1 MTNRLADAVSP
12 YLRSHADNPVDWW
25 PWGPEAFAEAARRDV
40 PVLVSI
46 GYSTCHWCH
55 VMARESFSAPELAAH
70 LNERFVAIKV
80 DREEHPDVDS
90 SYLAAASAFT
100 PQLGWPLTVFTTP
113 AGQAFFAGTYFPPQP
128 VQDHPAFRQVL
139 DAVTEAWTS
148 RRGEVDA
155 TARGVA
161 AALAAQPTPPATG
174 SVELPA
180 ASALSHAAAR
190 VAAAE
195 DVEHGGFGGAPKFPV
210 APAQLAL
217 LGLGAGG
224 DRAALALASR
234 TLRRMA
240 SSPLRDPVEGGFF
253 RYSTR
258 RDWGDPHFERM
269 LYDNALLLTAYS
281 RLALLE
287 PDERAEPARPRSG
300 EGEGGGA
307 PVPVTGLAPLEVAAG
322 IAGFLLTRLRTPRGA
337 FGSAQDSEST
347 IDGRCVEG
355 GFYALDAAE
364 RARHEAPPVD
374 DKVLTGWNGLAIAA
388 LAEAGARHDRP
399 DWVAAARG
407 AADVLLDEHVT
418 SDGRLLRASS
428 STGVSEAVA
437 TLEDH
442 GMFAEGLLQLTLATG
457 LPRYAV
463 AARSLMEA
471 CLTDDETSAPFAAP
485 AGPDPVL
492 RAQGTAL
499 SADPSEGAY
508 PSGVAAAAAAA
519 LTLHRLT
526 GDARWRRAA
535 ERALGPAAD
544 AALDSPVAYGA
555 TFSLLAELAAPSTQL
570 LVVEPSVVTPAV
582 AAQVEGEL
590 SALSASAPVAP
601 AVPAA
606 VVDLGARAR
615 RTLGPGVLVGVVDED
630 SAVALADAGFELFA
644 GRTAVRGHAT
654 AYLCHDF
661 VCRLPVTGVEELDR
675 ALAEQARSQALGG

>member
-25 PWGPEAFAEAARRDV
+25 PWCPEAFAEAARRDV

-55 VMARESFSAPELAAH
+55 VMARESFSDPELAAH

-100 PQLGWPLTVFTTP
+100 PQLGWPLTVFTTL

-161 AALAAQPTPPATG
+161 AALAAQPMPPATG

-287 PDERAEPARPRSG
+287 PDVRAEPARPRSG

-347 IDGRCVEG
+347 IDGRRVEG

-463 AARSLMEA
+463 AARSLLES
-471 CLTDDETSAPFAAP
+471 CLTDDETAAPFAAP

-499 SADPSEGAY
+499 AADPSEGAY

-535 ERALGPAAD
+535 ERAVGPVAD
-544 AALDSPVAYGA
+544 AALDSPVAYGT

-570 LVVEPSVVTPAV
+570 LVVEPSIAE
-582 AAQVEGEL
+582 ALVEDEL
-590 SALSASAPVAP
+590 SAAAAAAP
-601 AVPAA
+601 AATEVQS
-606 VVDLGARAR
+606 VVADLGARAR

-675 ALAEQARSQALGG
+675 DLAEQARSQARDD

>member
-55 VMARESFSAPELAAH
+55 VMARESFSDPELAEH

-161 AALAAQPTPPATG
+161 AALAAQPAPPATG
-174 SVELPA
+174 SVELPSA
-180 ASALSHAAAR
+180 AALSHAAAR

-240 SSPLRDPVEGGFF
+240 ASPLRDPVEGGFF

-258 RDWGDPHFERM
+258 RDWGDPHYERM

-287 PDERAEPARPRSG
+287 PADTDSDTVSEGTDETA
-300 EGEGGGA
+300 GGA
-307 PVPVTGLAPLEVAAG
+307 GRGSAAALGPLEVAAG
-322 IAGFLLTRLRTPRGA
+322 IAGFLLARLRTPRGA

-347 IDGRCVEG
+347 IDGRRVEG
-355 GFYALDAAE
+355 GFYALDAVE

-463 AARSLMEA
+463 AARALLAA
-471 CLTDDETSAPFAAP
+471 CLVDEEGVAPFAAP

-492 RAQGTAL
+492 RSQGTAL
-499 SADPSEGAY
+499 AADPSEGAH
-508 PSGVAAAAAAA
+508 PSGVAATAVAA

-535 ERALGPAAD
+535 ERAVGPAAD
-544 AALDSPVAYGA
+544 AALDSPVAYGT

-570 LVVEPSVVTPAV
+570 LVVEPSVVTPSV
-582 AAQVEGEL
+582 AAQVEDEL
-590 SALSASAPVAP
+590 SAAAEEPQPVAI
-601 AVPAA
+601 
-606 VVDLGARAR
+606 DLGARAR

-630 SAVALADAGFELFA
+630 SAVALADAGFELFE

-675 ALAEQARSQALGG
+675 DLAEQARSQARER

>member
-12 YLRSHADNPVDWW
+12 YLRSHAGNPVDWW
-25 PWGPEAFAEAARRDV
+25 AWGPEAFAEAARRDV

-55 VMARESFSAPELAAH
+55 VMARESFSDPDLAAH
-70 LNERFVAIKV
+70 LNEHFVAIKV

-161 AALAAQPTPPATG
+161 AALAAQPAPPAGG
-174 SVELPA
+174 SVELPTA
-180 ASALSHAAAR
+180 AALSHAAAR

-217 LGLGAGG
+217 LGLGTGG
-224 DRAALALASR
+224 DRPSLALASR

-240 SSPLRDPVEGGFF
+240 ASPLRDPVEGGFF

-258 RDWGDPHFERM
+258 RDWGDPHYERM

-287 PDERAEPARPRSG
+287 PAEPRHVDSV
-300 EGEGGGA
+300 EGEGGAGRA
-307 PVPVTGLAPLEVAAG
+307 PATTPAPLGVAAG
-322 IAGFLLTRLRTPRGA
+322 IAEFLLARLRTPRGA

-347 IDGRCVEG
+347 IDGRRVEG
-355 GFYALDAAE
+355 GYYALDAAE

-399 DWVAAARG
+399 DWVAAARR
-407 AADVLLDEHVT
+407 AADVLLDDHVT
-418 SDGRLLRASS
+418 PDGRLLRASS

-471 CLTDDETSAPFAAP
+471 CVTDDDTAAPFAAP
-485 AGPDPVL
+485 AGADPVL

-499 SADPSEGAY
+499 AADPSEGAY

-535 ERALGPAAD
+535 ERAVGPAAD
-544 AALDSPVAYGA
+544 AALDSPVAYGT

-570 LVVEPSVVTPAV
+570 LVVEPSVISPAV
-582 AAQVEGEL
+582 VAQVEGEL
-590 SALSASAPVAP
+590 SAASAPAAP

-606 VVDLGARAR
+606 AVDLGARAR

-644 GRTAVRGHAT
+644 GRTAVQGHAT

-675 ALAEQARSQALGG
+675 DLAEQARPQALDG

>member
-55 VMARESFSAPELAAH
+55 VMARESFSDPVLAAH

-113 AGQAFFAGTYFPPQP
+113 EGRAFFAGTYFPPQP
-128 VQDHPAFRQVL
+128 VQEHPAFRQVL
-139 DAVTEAWTS
+139 DAVTEAWTT
-148 RRGEVDA
+148 RRGEVDS

-161 AALAAQPTPPATG
+161 AALASQPAPPASG
-174 SVELPA
+174 SVDLPSA
-180 ASALSHAAAR
+180 AALSHAAAR

-195 DVEHGGFGGAPKFPV
+195 DAEHGGFGGAPKFPV

-240 SSPLRDPVEGGFF
+240 ASPLRDPVEGGFF

-258 RDWGDPHFERM
+258 RDWRDPHYERM

-287 PDERAEPARPRSG
+287 PDEAARRG
-300 EGEGGGA
+300 TGQDEGGAGPVADAAPGA
-307 PVPVTGLAPLEVAAG
+307 LEVASG
-322 IAGFLLTRLRTPRGA
+322 IAGFLLARLRTSRGA

-347 IDGRCVEG
+347 IDGRRVEG
-355 GFYALDAAE
+355 DWYLLDAEE

-374 DKVLTGWNGLAIAA
+374 DKVLTGWNGLAVAA

-399 DWVAAARG
+399 DWVAAARV
-407 AADVLLDEHVT
+407 AADVLLDEHVV
-418 SDGRLLRASS
+418 DGGRLLRASS
-428 STGVSEAVA
+428 SAGASEAVA

-463 AARSLMEA
+463 AARALLEA
-471 CLTDDETSAPFAAP
+471 CLGDDEQAPPFAAP
-485 AGPDPVL
+485 GGPDPVL
-492 RAQGTAL
+492 RSQGTAL
-499 SADPSEGAY
+499 AADPSEGAY
-508 PSGVAAAAAAA
+508 PSGVAATATAA

-526 GDARWRRAA
+526 GDGRWRRAV
-535 ERALGPAAD
+535 ERAVAPAAV
-544 AALDSPVAYGA
+544 AALDSPVAYGT

-570 LVVEPSVVTPAV
+570 LVVEPSVAVT
-582 AAQVEGEL
+582 
-590 SALSASAPVAP
+590 ASDLAP
-601 AVPAA
+601 A
-606 VVDLGARAR
+606 VDLGARAR
-615 RTLGPGVLVGVVDED
+615 RTLGPGVLVGVVGED
-630 SAVALADAGFELFA
+630 SAAALAEAGFELFE
-644 GRTAVRGHAT
+644 GRTAVGGHAT

-675 ALAEQARSQALGG
+675 DLAAEARARQEHDHGTHSGHQD

>member
-1 MTNRLADAVSP
+1 MSNRLADAVSP

-25 PWGPEAFAEAARRDV
+25 PWGAEAFAEAARRDV

-55 VMARESFSAPELAAH
+55 VMARESFSDPDLAAH
-70 LNERFVAIKV
+70 LNDRFVAVKV

-139 DAVTEAWTS
+139 DAVTEAWTT
-148 RRGEVDA
+148 RRGEVDQ

-161 AALAAQPTPPATG
+161 AALAAQPAPPASD
-174 SVELPA
+174 SVDLPSGA
-180 ASALSHAAAR
+180 ALAHAAAR

-240 SSPLRDPVEGGFF
+240 ASPLRDPVEGGFF

-258 RDWGDPHFERM
+258 RDWGDPHYERM
-269 LYDNALLLTAYS
+269 LYDNAQLLTAYS

-287 PDERAEPARPRSG
+287 PDEPAPDESG
-300 EGEGGGA
+300 TSRGGA
-307 PVPVTGLAPLEVAAG
+307 GPVAGSAPSALEVASG
-322 IAGFLLTRLRTPRGA
+322 IAGFLLARLRTPRGA

-347 IDGRCVEG
+347 LDGRRVEG
-355 GFYALDAAE
+355 GWYALDAEE

-388 LAEAGARHDRP
+388 LAEAGSRHDRP
-399 DWVAAARG
+399 EWVAAARS
-407 AADVLLDEHVT
+407 AADLLLDEHVT
-418 SDGRLLRASS
+418 AEGRLLRASS
-428 STGVSEAVA
+428 STGASRAVA

-442 GMFAEGLLQLTLATG
+442 GMFAEGLLQLALATG

-463 AARSLMEA
+463 AARTLLEA
-471 CLTDDETSAPFAAP
+471 CATEDAAAPFAAP
-485 AGPDPVL
+485 GGPDPVL

-499 SADPSEGAY
+499 AADPSEGAY
-508 PSGVAAAAAAA
+508 PSGLAATATAA
-519 LTLHRLT
+519 LTLHRVT

-535 ERALGPAAD
+535 ERAVAPSAA
-544 AALDSPVAYGA
+544 AALDSPVAYGT
-555 TFSLLAELAAPSTQL
+555 TFGLLAELAAASTQL
-570 LVVEPSVVTPAV
+570 VVVEPTGEPRAG
-582 AAQVEGEL
+582 AAD
-590 SALSASAPVAP
+590 
-601 AVPAA
+601 PAA
-606 VVDLGARAR
+606 APDGTVDLASRAR
-615 RTLGPGVLVGVVDED
+615 RTLGPGVLVAVVDEG
-630 SAVALADAGFELFA
+630 SAAAFAQAGFELFE
-644 GRTAVRGHAT
+644 GRRAVQGHAT
-654 AYLCHDF
+654 AYLCRDF
-661 VCRLPVTGVEELDR
+661 VCRLPVTGIAELDHD
-675 ALAEQARSQALGG
+675 LAEAAGLHG

>member
-55 VMARESFSAPELAAH
+55 VMARESFSDPELAAH

-161 AALAAQPTPPATG
+161 AALAAQPAPPAPG
-174 SVELPA
+174 SVELPSA
-180 ASALSHAAAR
+180 AALSHAAAR

-224 DRAALALASR
+224 DRDALALASR

-258 RDWGDPHFERM
+258 RDWGDPHYERM

-287 PDERAEPARPRSG
+287 PADTVSDGTDETA
-300 EGEGGGA
+300 GGA
-307 PVPVTGLAPLEVAAG
+307 GRGPAPALGPLEVAAG
-322 IAGFLLTRLRTPRGA
+322 IAGFLLARLRTPRGA

-347 IDGRCVEG
+347 IDGRRVEG
-355 GFYALDAAE
+355 GFYALDAVE

-418 SDGRLLRASS
+418 SDGRLRRASS

-463 AARSLMEA
+463 AARSLMSA
-471 CLTDDETSAPFAAP
+471 CLVDEEGVVPFAAP

-492 RAQGTAL
+492 RSQGTAL
-499 SADPSEGAY
+499 AADPSEGAY
-508 PSGVAAAAAAA
+508 PSGVAATAVAA

-535 ERALGPAAD
+535 ERAVGPAAD
-544 AALDSPVAYGA
+544 TALDSPVAYGT

-590 SALSASAPVAP
+590 SAAPGEAQP
-601 AVPAA
+601 
-606 VVDLGARAR
+606 VVIDLGARAR

-654 AYLCHDF
+654 AFLCHDF
-661 VCRLPVTGVEELDR
+661 VCRLPVTGVVELDR
-675 ALAEQARSQALGG
+675 DLAEQARSLA

>member
-55 VMARESFSAPELAAH
+55 VMARESFSDPELAAH

-161 AALAAQPTPPATG
+161 AALAAQPMPPATG

-322 IAGFLLTRLRTPRGA
+322 IAGFLLTRLRTPRGP

-347 IDGRCVEG
+347 IDGRRVEG

-463 AARSLMEA
+463 AARSLLES
-471 CLTDDETSAPFAAP
+471 CLTDDETAAPFAAP

-499 SADPSEGAY
+499 AADPSEGAY

-535 ERALGPAAD
+535 ERAVGPVAD
-544 AALDSPVAYGA
+544 AALDSPVAYGT

-570 LVVEPSVVTPAV
+570 LVVEPSIAE
-582 AAQVEGEL
+582 ALVEDEL
-590 SALSASAPVAP
+590 SAAAAP
-601 AVPAA
+601 AATEVQS
-606 VVDLGARAR
+606 VVADLGARAR

-675 ALAEQARSQALGG
+675 DLAEQARSQARDD

>member
-55 VMARESFSAPELAAH
+55 VMARESFSDPELAAH

-161 AALAAQPTPPATG
+161 AALAAQPMPPATG

-347 IDGRCVEG
+347 IDGRRVEG

-526 GDARWRRAA
+526 GDARWHRAA
-535 ERALGPAAD
+535 ERAVGPVAD
-544 AALDSPVAYGA
+544 AALDSPVAYGT

-570 LVVEPSVVTPAV
+570 LVVEPSIAE
-582 AAQVEGEL
+582 ALVEDEL
-590 SALSASAPVAP
+590 SAAAAP
-601 AVPAA
+601 AATEVQS
-606 VVDLGARAR
+606 VVADLGARAR

-675 ALAEQARSQALGG
+675 DLAEQARSQARDD

>member
-1 MTNRLADAVSP
+1 
-12 YLRSHADNPVDWW
+12 VD
-25 PWGPEAFAEAARRDV
+25 E
-40 PVLVSI
+40 
-46 GYSTCHWCH
+46 
-55 VMARESFSAPELAAH
+55 
-70 LNERFVAIKV
+70 
-80 DREEHPDVDS
+80 
-90 SYLAAASAFT
+90 
-100 PQLGWPLTVFTTP
+100 
-113 AGQAFFAGTYFPPQP
+113 PP
-128 VQDHPAFRQVL
+128 
-139 DAVTEAWTS
+139 
-148 RRGEVDA
+148 RRGGHDRQGRGGGA
-155 TARGVA
+155 GGPAR
-161 AALAAQPTPPATG
+161 
-174 SVELPA
+174 
-180 ASALSHAAAR
+180 ASCGL
-190 VAAAE
+190 
-195 DVEHGGFGGAPKFPV
+195 DVLGGAPKFPV

-240 SSPLRDPVEGGFF
+240 ASPLRDPVEGGFF

-258 RDWGDPHFERM
+258 RDWGDPHYERM

-287 PDERAEPARPRSG
+287 PAEPAAADAPAAAAADSSGDGERPQIDADAASEDGSG
-300 EGEGGGA
+300 TLDGR
-307 PVPVTGLAPLEVAAG
+307 PQPFEVAAG
-322 IAGFLLTRLRTPRGA
+322 IAGFLLARLRTPRGA

-347 IDGRCVEG
+347 IDGRRVEG
-355 GFYALDAAE
+355 GYYLLDADG
-364 RARHEAPPVD
+364 RARLEAPPVD

-399 DWVAAARG
+399 EWVAAARG

-418 SDGRLLRASS
+418 PDGRLLRASS

-463 AARSLMEA
+463 VARSLLEA
-471 CLTDDETSAPFAAP
+471 CLTDEAAATPFVAP
-485 AGPDPVL
+485 AGADPVL

-499 SADPSEGAY
+499 AADPSEGAY
-508 PSGVAAAAAAA
+508 PSGVAATAVAA

-535 ERALGPAAD
+535 ERAVAPAAD
-544 AALDSPVAYGA
+544 AALDSPVAYGT

-570 LVVEPSVVTPAV
+570 LVVEPSVLAPTAVEPADGGGGADDPASVT
-582 AAQVEGEL
+582 AA
-590 SALSASAPVAP
+590 A
-601 AVPAA
+601 
-606 VVDLGARAR
+606 VDLGARAR

-630 SAVALADAGFELFA
+630 SAVALADAGFELFE
-644 GRTAVRGHAT
+644 GRTAVQGHAT

-675 ALAEQARSQALGG
+675 DLAEQARSQAPDE